1 MTEGCCSL
9 EGHGCYNDSPRMVII
24 LTKCCKVFQSYIP
37 EMFLFFL
44 PEMCLGSSVGL
55 KNPGKKVDAEA
66 SQPGCQG

>member
-9 EGHGCYNDSPRMVII
+9 EGHGCYNDSPRIVII
-24 LTKCCKVFQSYIP
+24 LTKCCKVFQSY
-37 EMFLFFL
+37 L

-66 SQPGCQG
+66 SQPGCQGWKTF